1 MAHDAP
7 PAEAGTTPASHAET
21 DLFAL
26 AARVRDRKSLTGAQ
40 RDEIV
45 ATLERVGGARKTW
58 DGHAER
64 YPDDDA
70 TGRAHHMRGVL
81 AYVLDRPLKGV

>member
-7 PAEAGTTPASHAET
+7 PAEAGTTPAPPAET

-45 ATLERVGGARKTW
+45 AILVRVGGGRMCW

-64 YPDDDA
+64 FPDDDV
-70 TGRAHHMRGVL
+70 TGRAHQMRGVL
-81 AYVLDRPLKGV
+81 AFVLDRPLKRV